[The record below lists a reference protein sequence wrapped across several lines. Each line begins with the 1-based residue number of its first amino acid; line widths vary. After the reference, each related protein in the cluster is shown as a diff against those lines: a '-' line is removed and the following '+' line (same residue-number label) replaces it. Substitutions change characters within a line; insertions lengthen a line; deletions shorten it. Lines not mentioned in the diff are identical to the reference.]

1 MTKIEMGK
9 QYRTRD
15 GREVRIYAVD
25 GGEGHTD
32 IHGAIKR
39 CNDEWCAQ
47 TWWENGK
54 ASLHRDYPED
64 LIEVKRRIKRDV
76 WLNVYE
82 EEHIAICYLTKEL
95 ADKSSRF
102 RRIACV
108 KITIDCEEGE
118 GL

>member
-15 GREVRIYAVD
+15 GKEVRIYAVD
-25 GGEGHTD
+25 GVGAYPV
-32 IHGAIKR
+32 HGAIR
-39 CNDEWCAQ
+39 HEYGWSFAGWTNDGIDVVGSSGC
-47 TWWENGK
+47 
-54 ASLHRDYPED
+54 RD
-64 LIEVKRRIKRDV
+64 LIEVKPRIKRDV

-108 KITIDCEEGE
+108 KLAIDVEEGE